1 VPCIESNQKRKRKNS
16 IVFKC
21 FHRQKEKSIKKE
33 THVAYD
39 GDFVVIQPE
48 FVEFALT
55 FKGSILNGDQSGE
68 SKQGK
73 TRRRK
78 GKNKFR

>member
-1 VPCIESNQKRKRKNS
+1 
-16 IVFKC
+16 
-21 FHRQKEKSIKKE
+21 
-33 THVAYD
+33 
-39 GDFVVIQPE
+39 VIQPE

-73 TRRRK
+73 TKRRK
-78 GKNKFR
+78 KKKTKQIWLDNNKRKKKEKRFYLICSGGGRVCVYLL